1 MGFTTGPGIFL
12 FLQWFFTN
20 DRDIVVFLD
29 VGQDVVI
36 GIHIGDQIID
46 PVKSRI
52 AESEVE
58 SHLGVIT

>member
-1 MGFTTGPGIFL
+1 MRRR
-12 FLQWFFTN
+12 FFTN